1 MARPTLRQIDC
12 LIALRDTGGFS
23 RAAER
28 LGLSQP
34 ALSQQIRDLE
44 AVLGL
49 KLVERTT
56 RRVSLTVAGQAYAA
70 RAEAG
75 LAELER
81 ARAEA
86 QGHASLALG
95 QLRIAAPP
103 LLAAGLLPQVM
114 QGFQTRHPGVQ
125 LTLADLPSDEI
136 VARLREGRADLGIG
150 TFPPGLPD
158 LDHRPLWRDQLMLFA
173 PPEHALADGGTADGA
188 AAPVAWQAL
197 EDQPLIALGRESGL
211 RLLADL
217 GFERAGLTLRPVQ
230 EVTQITTALALVAA
244 GFGVAVLPGYAR
256 LAPQA
261 GGLVVRPLAGAPIGR
276 QIVAVLP
283 KDRSPP
289 PACHPFLERLTRSLR
304 RTVLDPDPA

>member
-44 AVLGL
+44 DGLGL
-49 KLVERTT
+49 RLVERTT
-56 RRVSLTVAGQAYAA
+56 RRVSLTAAGQAYAT

-86 QGHASLALG
+86 LGHATLGLG
-95 QLRIAAPP
+95 QLRVAAPP
-103 LLAAGLLPQVM
+103 LLAAGLMPGVIAD
-114 QGFQTRHPGVQ
+114 FQARHPGVSLS
-125 LTLADLPSDEI
+125 LTDLSTEDI
-136 VARLREGRADLGIG
+136 VTCLREGRADLGIG

-158 LDHRPLWRDQLMLFA
+158 LDHRPLWRDALMLFV
-173 PPEHALADGGTADGA
+173 PKSHALAAQESA
-188 AAPVAWQAL
+188 EWAELAEV
-197 EDQPLIALGRESGL
+197 PLIALGRASGL
-211 RLLADL
+211 RLLAEL
-217 GFERAGLTLRPVQ
+217 GFERAGLALRPVQ
-230 EVTQITTALALVAA
+230 EVAQIATALSLVDA
-244 GFGVAVLPGYAR
+244 GLGVAVLPGYAR

-261 GGLVVRPLAGAPIGR
+261 RGLAVLSLRGDPIGR
-276 QIVAVLP
+276 QIVALSP

-289 PACHPFLERLTRSLR
+289 PAMMPFLDLVLRALR
-304 RTVLDPDPA
+304 RTTTEPQEPR